1 MVGLD
6 DVKGFIANNKTTLIA
21 GSVGLLTGAGV
32 VAGAVALGS
41 RKKSKKRKP
50 NKSKSKRKKSS
61 KSSGRGDK
69 RRRKNGKSRKTS
81 LKRIHRTKTGQPY
94 IILASGK
101 ARFIKKSSAR
111 ASRKRKGG
119 RY

>member
-6 DVKGFIANNKTTLIA
+6 DVKGFIANNKTALVA
-21 GSVGLLTGAGV
+21 GGVGLAVGSGL

-41 RKKSKKRKP
+41 RKKSKKRKSS
-50 NKSKSKRKKSS
+50 KSKSKRKKSS
-61 KSSGRGDK
+61 KSSGRGAT
-69 RRRKNGKSRKTS
+69 RRRRNGKSRKTS
-81 LKRIHRTKTGQPY
+81 LKRIHTTKTGQPY